1 MRRVLVFHFERG
13 ILWGKEALVLTFG
26 PISVLPGYQRQGIGK
41 MLLEYSLRKA
51 GEMGYQ
57 AVIIFGNPA
66 NYMGRGFKSC
76 KKYNV
81 CAADGSYPSAMLVKE
96 LAEGLLDGRKWFYQ
110 ESPVF
115 EFEGSEAEKFEE
127 TFEPMEKGFI
137 PSQEEFYIH
146 SHSVIKG

>member
-13 ILWGKEALVLTFG
+13 ILWGEEALVLTFG

-41 MLLEYSLRKA
+41 MLLEYSFRKA

-81 CAADGSYPSAMLVKE
+81 CAA
-96 LAEGLLDGRKWFYQ
+96 
-110 ESPVF
+110 
-115 EFEGSEAEKFEE
+115 EKFEE
-127 TFEPMEKGFI
+127 AFEPMEKGFS

-146 SHSVIKG
+146 SHSIIKG